1 MIVNTNWLKKYTD
14 YSFSAEELAERLTA
28 IGLESN
34 LIPDKAAGLEEVLI
48 AEILAVNPHPNADRL
63 TVCIVTTGEKQF
75 AVVCGAPNVKKGLKV
90 PLALVGSTLPNGITL
105 KPVKIRGVASEGML
119 CAEDE
124 LGISDD
130 HSGIMILD
138 ENAIVGGRLADYL
151 SGNGRSLEI
160 DLTPNRPDCTSHIGV
175 AREIALMTGNELH
188 KPDINL
194 SESESATSAYIS
206 VGIEDQIGCPRYA
219 ARLVQGVKI
228 G

>member
-75 AVVCGAPNVKKGLKV
+75 AAVCGAPNVKKGLKV

-119 CAEDE
+119 
-124 LGISDD
+124 
-130 HSGIMILD
+130 
-138 ENAIVGGRLADYL
+138 
-151 SGNGRSLEI
+151 
-160 DLTPNRPDCTSHIGV
+160 
-175 AREIALMTGNELH
+175 
-188 KPDINL
+188 
-194 SESESATSAYIS
+194 
-206 VGIEDQIGCPRYA
+206 
-219 ARLVQGVKI
+219 
-228 G
+228 